1 MSLSRV
7 QYQQI
12 IDSLDN
18 LNWNKVE
25 AAVSSPESSPEF
37 PIPRS
42 RPKRVGEREL
52 LLKLKFQLP
61 RFSMELLDHSLR
73 AIVSLSFEDFEVRN
87 CSTDIVVKESIFKT
101 QLWKRMEF
109 QNCSKLFKTV
119 S

>member
-1 MSLSRV
+1 MSAHSIAEGFTTNEFKNWMQVSLSRV

-25 AAVSSPESSPEF
+25 ASVSSPESNPEF
-37 PIPRS
+37 PTTRS

-73 AIVSLSFEDFEVRN
+73 AIVSLSFEDFQVPNRN
-87 CSTDIVVKESIFKT
+87 DHITLQE
-101 QLWKRMEF
+101 W
-109 QNCSKLFKTV
+109 
-119 S
+119 